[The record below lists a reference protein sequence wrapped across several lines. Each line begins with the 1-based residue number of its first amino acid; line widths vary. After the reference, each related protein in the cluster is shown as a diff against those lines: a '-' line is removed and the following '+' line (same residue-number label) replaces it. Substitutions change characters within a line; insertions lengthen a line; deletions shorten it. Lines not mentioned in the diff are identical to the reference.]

1 MLIQELYIKDNLRKV
16 EKHRAF
22 NIYCTCCNMKTAIG
36 IKEIDKK
43 LTNKMNK
50 IIDSIEYQ
58 IYEKETF
65 RKNKESFSMST
76 YV

>member
-1 MLIQELYIKDNLRKV
+1 
-16 EKHRAF
+16 
-22 NIYCTCCNMKTAIG
+22 MKTAIG

-65 RKNKESFSMST
+65 RKNKESFSMSM

>member
-1 MLIQELYIKDNLRKV
+1 MLIQELFIKDNLKKV
-16 EKHRAF
+16 EKHRVF
-22 NIYCTCCNMKTAIG
+22 NIYCICCNMKTAIG
-36 IKEIDKK
+36 IKEID
-43 LTNKMNK
+43 KMNK

>member
-1 MLIQELYIKDNLRKV
+1 MLIQELFIKDNLKKV
-16 EKHRAF
+16 EKHRVF
-22 NIYCTCCNMKTAIG
+22 NIYCICCNMKTAIG

-65 RKNKESFSMST
+65 RKNKESFSMSM